1 MKGRKGSEGRG
12 RKGRGHQDHYTA
24 VFNCNFCV
32 PQNKSL
38 RKFIITLHLQVFGW
52 FIQNYVN
59 RYHTTSKPLILAK
72 TSRPHWSAHSLDQG
86 TGARPLLPT
95 ENRIPS
101 KKQSS
106 LSTKQSAFI
115 THCSL

>member
-1 MKGRKGSEGRG
+1 MRGRG
-12 RKGRGHQDHYTA
+12 RKGSGDGVHQDHFAA
-24 VFNCNFCV
+24 VYNCNFCV
-32 PQNKSL
+32 PQNESL
-38 RKFIITLHLQVFGW
+38 RKFKITSHLQVFGW
-52 FIQNYVN
+52 FIQNDVN

-95 ENRIPS
+95 ENRIPG